1 MRVGPTVG
9 LMKTRGGFHVLLS
22 ARSLWNE
29 QLQPSVHAG
38 GRVEVKQTPAEER
51 DLNGLVDYTI

>member
-9 LMKTRGGFHVLLS
+9 LMKTHGGFHVLLS

-38 GRVEVKQTPAEER
+38 GRVEVKPTPAEER
-51 DLNGLVDYTI
+51 ALNSLDDYTI